1 MEYYDPRRE
10 RLSVYV
16 EPGMSR
22 QVDWSDGKFR
32 RGGILP
38 YTVIDGVRLY
48 CFALDSSSAD
58 LTDFGGRRD
67 RRDKDILETAL
78 REFYEESLGVFGNI
92 RYSDLLN
99 LEAIYTRVDEDRY
112 TMMLLLPVN
121 VTDLIEP
128 GEEFSRRAAEHIDHE
143 NRALVWL
150 TQGQVLR
157 VLDLDQKIINR
168 EVLFIIYPPVRILL
182 ENYLKHWQK
191 LSSKRIRCPAT

>member
-10 RLSVYV
+10 SWSVYLTR
-16 EPGMSR
+16 GMFPYINWR
-22 QVDWSDGKFR
+22 FRKFR

-58 LTDFGGRRD
+58 LTDFGGSRD
-67 RRDKDILETAL
+67 ISDKDILETAL
-78 REFYEESLGVFGNI
+78 REFNEESLGVFGNI
-92 RYSDLLN
+92 QYSDLFN
-99 LEAIYTRVDEDRY
+99 LEAIYTRVDENRY
-112 TMMLLLPVN
+112 AVLLLLPVK
-121 VTDLIEP
+121 VTDLMEL
-128 GEEFSRRAAEHIDHE
+128 GEEFSRRAAKHTDHE

-150 TQGQVLR
+150 TQEQVSR
-157 VLDLDQKIINR
+157 VLDLDRRIING

-191 LSSKRIRCPAT
+191 MSSKRIRCPAT